1 MEPESGWERETC
13 GVSTEAAKGTAIPSP
28 AAIAQVF
35 VKARL
40 RGAALPAFPGTLPPG
55 LADAYSCQDAAIPLW
70 PDEIAGWKIGL
81 VPREFETVLGQ
92 QRLAG
97 PIFRRSIKYAPASGA
112 PTIFPAFVGGFAAVE
127 AEFIFEI
134 GEDVPSHK
142 QSWTDTEALDVV
154 ADLRIGVELAGSP
167 LATINA
173 LGPTAV
179 ISDFGNNAG
188 LILGPSV
195 IAWREEAPAG
205 LVCETRIDGA
215 SVGRGNAS
223 SLPGGPIEALRWLL
237 EHCARRGR
245 PLRRGQ
251 LISSG
256 AVTGV
261 HDIAVGQM
269 AIVDFGVHGRIACIA
284 AAAAPT

>member
-1 MEPESGWERETC
+1 M
-13 GVSTEAAKGTAIPSP
+13 STEAAKGTAILSP

-40 RGAALPAFPGTLPPG
+40 RGAALPGFPGVLPAN
-55 LADAYSCQDAAIPLW
+55 LAEAYACQDAAIPLW

-81 VPREFETVLGQ
+81 VPRDFETVLGQ

-97 PIFRRSIKYAPASGA
+97 PIFRRSVKYAPTSGA
-112 PTIFPAFVGGFAAVE
+112 PTVFPAFVGGFAAVE
-127 AEFIFEI
+127 AEFVFEI
-134 GEDVPSHK
+134 GEDVSALK
-142 QSWTDTEALDVV
+142 QSWTSAEALDVV
-154 ADLRIGVELAGSP
+154 ASLRTGVELAGSP

-173 LGPTAV
+173 LGPTVV

-195 IAWREEAPAG
+195 IAWREEAAAD

-215 SVGRGNAS
+215 SVGHGNAS
-223 SLPGGPIEALRWLL
+223 LLPGGPVEALRWLL

-245 PLRRGQ
+245 PLKRGQ
-251 LISSG
+251 LVSSG

-261 HDIAVGQM
+261 HDITVGQT
-269 AIVDFGVHGRIACIA
+269 AIIDFGVHGRIACIA
-284 AAAAPT
+284 AAAEPT

>member
-1 MEPESGWERETC
+1 M
-13 GVSTEAAKGTAIPSP
+13 STEAAKGTAIPSP

-35 VKARL
+35 VEARL
-40 RGAALPAFPGTLPPG
+40 RGAALAGFPGQIPTS
-55 LADAYSCQDAAIPLW
+55 LAEAYACQDAAIPLW

-81 VPREFETVLGQ
+81 VPREFETALGQ

-97 PIFRRSIKYAPASGA
+97 PIFRRSVRYALVSGA
-112 PTIFPAFVGGFAAVE
+112 PTVFPAFVGGFAAVE

-134 GEDVPSHK
+134 GEDVPALK
-142 QSWTDTEALDVV
+142 QNWTSAEALDVV

-173 LGPTAV
+173 LGPAVV

-195 IAWREEAPAG
+195 IAWREEAAAD

-223 SLPGGPIEALRWLL
+223 LLPGGPLEALRWLL
-237 EHCARRGR
+237 QHCARRGR
-245 PLRRGQ
+245 PLTRGQ
-251 LISSG
+251 LVSSG

-261 HDIAVGQM
+261 HDIAVGQT
-269 AIVDFGVHGRIACIA
+269 AIVDFGVHGTIACIA
-284 AAAAPT
+284 TAAEAT

>member
-1 MEPESGWERETC
+1 
-13 GVSTEAAKGTAIPSP
+13 VSIEAAKGTAIPSP
-28 AAIAQVF
+28 EAIAHVF

-40 RGAALPAFPGTLPPG
+40 RGAALPGFPGAIPPG
-55 LADAYSCQDAAIPLW
+55 LAEAYACQDAAIAQW

-81 VPREFETVLGQ
+81 VPREFEAALGQ

-97 PIFRRSIKYAPASGA
+97 PIFRHSVRYASVDGA
-112 PTIFPAFVGGFAAVE
+112 PTVFPAFVGGFAAVE
-127 AEFIFEI
+127 AEFVFEI
-134 GEDVPSHK
+134 GEDAPVLK
-142 QSWTDTEALDVV
+142 QSWTNAEALDVV

-173 LGPTAV
+173 LGPTVV

-195 IAWREEAPAG
+195 IAWREEAAAD

-215 SVGRGNAS
+215 FVGRGNAS

-237 EHCARRGR
+237 EHCARRGH

-251 LISSG
+251 LVSSG

-261 HDIAVGQM
+261 HDIAVGQTAVM
-269 AIVDFGVHGRIACIA
+269 GFGAHGKIACIA
-284 AAAAPT
+284 AAAELT